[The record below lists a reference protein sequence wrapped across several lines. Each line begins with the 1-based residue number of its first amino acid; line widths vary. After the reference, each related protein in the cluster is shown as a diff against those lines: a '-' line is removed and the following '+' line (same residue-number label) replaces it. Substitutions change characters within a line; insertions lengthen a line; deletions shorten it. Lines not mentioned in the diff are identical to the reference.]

1 MEKEA
6 QMESVE
12 YDSWQEFGDLE
23 SQVLP
28 LPKGCNSAHVTNTL
42 QAMSSFPGYLRDPGS
57 QPANPG

>member
-1 MEKEA
+1 
-6 QMESVE
+6 MESVE